1 MKRQKKIFS
10 FLLLI
15 ILAAS
20 IGACAKKGDWAVKID
35 DEVITI
41 DEFYS
46 YYYTQNS
53 ILLNKTKKEVDEL
66 ADDKSI
72 ENHPTLNK
80 NNFLDYLIS
89 RKLLYRKAFN
99 DEAINK
105 KDLEKVTEIFTL
117 QGVATYYLTKKFK
130 DDISVTDDE
139 IDKFYKN
146 NPKIFRGVPIND
158 DVINKIRQQLFMQK
172 FEQKSSEFVMELIAE
187 SQINREG
194 FQKYIAQQN
203 EEKTGDNKSNTKQI
217 DTDKLAVKIDDEKI
231 TIGEFLDY
239 YYLQNKILLNME
251 KDEIDKISE
260 DPSMADH
267 PTLNKTKFMDFIIS
281 RKLLYKKTINDES
294 LDQEELKTIIELF
307 KLQGVSSYYL
317 SLKLKDKI
325 TVTDDEIDRF
335 YKENKKIFK
344 GVPINDDVINRIKQQ
359 IYMQKFEQESSQ
371 FIMNLLAESKVNREG
386 FRNHIKKKL
395 QEKEAA
401 ASEES
406 KKPASTK

>member
-1 MKRQKKIFS
+1 
-10 FLLLI
+10 
-15 ILAAS
+15 
-20 IGACAKKGDWAVKID
+20 
-35 DEVITI
+35 
-41 DEFYS
+41 
-46 YYYTQNS
+46 
-53 ILLNKTKKEVDEL
+53 
-66 ADDKSI
+66 
-72 ENHPTLNK
+72 
-80 NNFLDYLIS
+80 
-89 RKLLYRKAFN
+89 
-99 DEAINK
+99 
-105 KDLEKVTEIFTL
+105 
-117 QGVATYYLTKKFK
+117 
-130 DDISVTDDE
+130 
-139 IDKFYKN
+139 
-146 NPKIFRGVPIND
+146 
-158 DVINKIRQQLFMQK
+158 
-172 FEQKSSEFVMELIAE
+172 
-187 SQINREG
+187 
-194 FQKYIAQQN
+194 
-203 EEKTGDNKSNTKQI
+203 
-217 DTDKLAVKIDDEKI
+217 
-231 TIGEFLDY
+231 
-239 YYLQNKILLNME
+239 ME